1 MATTQLHKALC
12 TKCAAQQRPRVNK
25 VREVESLR
33 ERSCFRGAHC
43 EAEAACPSSS
53 RNPTALPQVQR
64 GGGVRWEEGYLVP
77 GSTIHPLPGHVA
89 ANRRKERR
97 KAQSDRGNAPT
108 FCPDQ
113 GGISHPD
120 SGGTLVEASSTV
132 VSPPFDELGGTPQ
145 EGREEAWRGHRRRRQ
160 AVRPHN
166 HAHRAGEGREA
177 PACCCVTRIAQLVP
191 PATAL
196 VQL

>member
-1 MATTQLHKALC
+1 MRTAKP
-12 TKCAAQQRPRVNK
+12 KPRVP
-25 VREVESLR
+25 RRLGTPPHCR
-33 ERSCFRGAHC
+33 RSS
-43 EAEAACPSSS
+43 EAEAS
-53 RNPTALPQVQR
+53 
-64 GGGVRWEEGYLVP
+64 GGRKAIYD
-77 GSTIHPLPGHVA
+77 STIHPLPGHVA

>member
-1 MATTQLHKALC
+1 MRTAKP
-12 TKCAAQQRPRVNK
+12 KPRVP
-25 VREVESLR
+25 RRLGTPPHCR
-33 ERSCFRGAHC
+33 RSS
-43 EAEAACPSSS
+43 EAEAS
-53 RNPTALPQVQR
+53 
-64 GGGVRWEEGYLVP
+64 GG
-77 GSTIHPLPGHVA
+77 
-89 ANRRKERR
+89 R
-97 KAQSDRGNAPT
+97 KAIYVVLSIPFQDTSRQTDGKKDGRSSQTGGNAPT

-132 VSPPFDELGGTPQ
+132 VSPPFDAFRRTRWECGTPQ
-145 EGREEAWRGHRRRRQ
+145 EGREEVRRSGGGHRRRRQ
-160 AVRPHN
+160 AVHPHN